1 MKLIAAKVSSIFR
14 TATLSTRC
22 YLWLRSKLT
31 PYEHL
36 ASAFPPKGQILD
48 LGCGHGLLSFA
59 LSLGSQDREVVGIDH
74 DTDRVRIANDTALD
88 LASPRRPTFQTG
100 DLRASLASLASG
112 SLAGVAMIDMLHYFD
127 HATQEALVNDAA
139 RVITSGGILVVR
151 DIDADAGIKAATNQL
166 YERFVTVVGFTRS
179 TESKLS
185 FRTAREWTVLLESC
199 GFSVRSH
206 RSGPR
211 FLADRVFIAR
221 RL

>member
-1 MKLIAAKVSSIFR
+1 MKLTTAKVSSIFR
-14 TATLSTRC
+14 TANLSTRC

-36 ASAFPPKGQILD
+36 ASAFPAEGQILD

-59 LSLGSQDREVVGIDH
+59 LALGSQGRKVVGVDH
-74 DTDRVRIANDTALD
+74 DPDRARIASDAALD
-88 LASPRRPTFQTG
+88 LASPRRPRFQAG
-100 DLRASLASLASG
+100 DLRAHLASVASG
-112 SLAGVAMIDMLHYFD
+112 SLAGVAMIDILHYFD
-127 HATQEALVNDAA
+127 RATQEALVNDAA
-139 RVITSGGILVVR
+139 RVITGGGVLVVR
-151 DIDADAGIKAATNQL
+151 DIDADAGIKAATNEL

-206 RSGPR
+206 RSGPQ
-211 FLADRVFIAR
+211 FLADMVFIGR